1 MSNFSNRLINEASP
15 YLLQHAHNPVDWYPW
30 GREALERAKK
40 ENKAIFLSI
49 GYSACHWC
57 HVMEKESFENEEIA
71 KIMNE
76 NFINIKVDREERPDL
91 DEIYMNAVQLMT
103 GSGGWPM
110 TVFLTPDLL
119 PFYAGTYF
127 PPEERGGMPSFKLVL
142 LSIAEIYREKQK
154 EVLEGTEKIKEQ
166 LGRMTELK
174 AGDEE
179 LTFDLLHNA
188 FKEISG
194 RFDYDNGGFSEAPK
208 FPQPLVI
215 EFLLRYCKATKDKN
229 AIDMIN
235 FTLKKMAEGGIYDQL
250 GGGFHR
256 YSVDNKWLTP
266 HFEKMLYDNAMLS
279 KVYIQAYQITK
290 NDFFKKIAFE
300 TLDYLLR
307 EMTEPQGGF
316 YSASD
321 ADSEGEEGKFFV
333 WSKDEIEKVL
343 GKEKANI
350 ICRYYNASKAGNF
363 EGDRNILHTPFT
375 IEEILKQIQHLPNQS
390 SKENWINSSKSLS
403 NEKEIP
409 LSPPLTKGDL
419 GGFSEKRIN
428 AEKFETFLAEA
439 KRKLLEARNKRVK
452 PGVDTK
458 IITAWT
464 SLAISSLAFAYQV
477 FREERFLNSAEDAAS
492 FILLNMFEDG
502 KLLRI
507 YKDGESRIGGFLEDY
522 SFFISTLIDLYET
535 TFRIKYLEDA
545 INLAEKMVENFWDEE
560 EGGFFFAPKDATNLI
575 SRSKNPYDNPIP
587 SGNSVA
593 VNSLFRLYSLTG
605 RKDFLEKGEKTLK
618 VFSMLMERVPS
629 AFPNMLS
636 ALDNYLRPPVN
647 IVVAGKLG
655 SKEVEEVLKVIFAKI
670 FPNKT
675 IAFLDTINP
684 DPEPLK
690 FVPLLEGKKMVNGKP
705 TVYICENFTCNSP
718 ITDMGELEKVLGRL

>member
-1 MSNFSNRLINEASP
+1 MTKFSNRLINETSP
-15 YLLQHAHNPVDWYPW
+15 YLLQHAHNPVDWCPW
-30 GREALERAKK
+30 GEEALTRAKR
-40 ENKAIFLSI
+40 ENKPILLSI

-127 PPEERGGMPSFKLVL
+127 PPEERGGMPSFKRIL

-154 EVLEGTEKIKEQ
+154 EVLESTEKIKEQ
-166 LGRMTELK
+166 LGRMTKLK
-174 AGDEE
+174 SGDEE

-188 FKEISG
+188 FQEISEKY
-194 RFDYDNGGFSEAPK
+194 DYENGGFSEAPK

-215 EFLLRYCKATKDKN
+215 EFLFRYYKTTKDKN
-229 AIDMIN
+229 TINMIT
-235 FTLKKMAEGGIYDQL
+235 FTLKKMAEGGIYDHL

-256 YSVDNKWLTP
+256 YSVDNKWLVP
-266 HFEKMLYDNAMLS
+266 HFEKMLYDNAMLA

-307 EMTEPQGGF
+307 EMTDPEGGF

-333 WSKDEIEKVL
+333 WSNDEIEKVL
-343 GKEKANI
+343 GKEKAKI
-350 ICRYYNASKAGNF
+350 ICRYYNVSKVGNF
-363 EGDRNILHTPFT
+363 EGDKNILHTPFA
-375 IEEILKQIQHLPNQS
+375 IEDICKIEKLNTEEFKLLLKE
-390 SKENWINSSKSLS
+390 SKE
-403 NEKEIP
+403 
-409 LSPPLTKGDL
+409 
-419 GGFSEKRIN
+419 
-428 AEKFETFLAEA
+428 
-439 KRKLLEARNKRVK
+439 KLFNVRNQRVK

-458 IITAWT
+458 VITAWT

-477 FREERFLNSAEDAAS
+477 FREERFLNSAEDAAN
-492 FILLNMFEDG
+492 FILLNMFEEG

-507 YKDGESRIGGFLEDY
+507 YKDGKSKIGGFLEDY

-545 INLAEKMVENFWDEE
+545 INLTEKMVENFWDEE

-593 VNSLFRLYSLTG
+593 VNL
-605 RKDFLEKGEKTLK
+605 
-618 VFSMLMERVPS
+618 
-629 AFPNMLS
+629 
-636 ALDNYLRPPVN
+636 
-647 IVVAGKLG
+647 
-655 SKEVEEVLKVIFAKI
+655 
-670 FPNKT
+670 
-675 IAFLDTINP
+675 
-684 DPEPLK
+684 
-690 FVPLLEGKKMVNGKP
+690 
-705 TVYICENFTCNSP
+705 
-718 ITDMGELEKVLGRL
+718 

>member
-1 MSNFSNRLINEASP
+1 MTKFSNRLINETSP
-15 YLLQHAHNPVDWYPW
+15 YLLQHAHNPVDWCPW
-30 GREALERAKK
+30 GEEALTRAKR
-40 ENKAIFLSI
+40 ENKPILLSI

-127 PPEERGGMPSFKLVL
+127 PPEERGGMPSFKRIL

-154 EVLEGTEKIKEQ
+154 EVLESTEKIKEQ
-166 LGRMTELK
+166 LGRMTKLK
-174 AGDEE
+174 SGDEE

-188 FKEISG
+188 FQEISEKY
-194 RFDYDNGGFSEAPK
+194 DYENGGFSEAPK

-215 EFLLRYCKATKDKN
+215 EFLFRYYKTTKDKN
-229 AIDMIN
+229 TINMIT
-235 FTLKKMAEGGIYDQL
+235 FTLKKMAEGGIYDHL

-256 YSVDNKWLTP
+256 YSVDNKWLVP
-266 HFEKMLYDNAMLS
+266 HFEKMLYDNAMLA

-307 EMTEPQGGF
+307 EMTDPEGGF

-343 GKEKANI
+343 GKEKAKI
-350 ICRYYNASKAGNF
+350 ICRYYNVSKVGNF
-363 EGDRNILHTPFT
+363 EGDKNILHTPFA
-375 IEEILKQIQHLPNQS
+375 IEDICKIEKLNTEEFKLLLKE
-390 SKENWINSSKSLS
+390 SKE
-403 NEKEIP
+403 
-409 LSPPLTKGDL
+409 
-419 GGFSEKRIN
+419 
-428 AEKFETFLAEA
+428 
-439 KRKLLEARNKRVK
+439 KLFNVRNQRVK

-458 IITAWT
+458 VITAWT

-477 FREERFLNSAEDAAS
+477 FREERFLNSAEDAAN
-492 FILLNMFEDG
+492 FILLNMFEEG

-507 YKDGESRIGGFLEDY
+507 YKDGKSKIGGFLEDY

-545 INLAEKMVENFWDEE
+545 INLTEKMVENSWDEE

-593 VNSLFRLYSLTG
+593 VNLLFRLYRLTG
-605 RKDFLEKGEKTLK
+605 NKDFIEKGEKTLK

-636 ALDNYLRPPVN
+636 TLDNYLRTPVD
-647 IVVAGKLG
+647 IVVVGEFLSEEIDEILKSIF
-655 SKEVEEVLKVIFAKI
+655 SKFL
-670 FPNKT
+670 PNKT
-675 IAFLDTINP
+675 IAFLDPINP

-690 FVPLLEGKKMVNGKP
+690 FIPLLEGKKMVNGKP
-705 TVYICENFTCNSP
+705 TVYICENFTCNAP
-718 ITDMGELEKVLGRL
+718 ITDMGELEKVLERL

>member
-1 MSNFSNRLINEASP
+1 MTKFSNRLINETSP
-15 YLLQHAHNPVDWYPW
+15 YLLQHAHNPVDWCPW
-30 GREALERAKK
+30 GEEALKRAKR
-40 ENKAIFLSI
+40 ENKPILLSI

-127 PPEERGGMPSFKLVL
+127 PPEERGGMPSFKRIL

-154 EVLEGTEKIKEQ
+154 EVLESTEKIKEQ
-166 LGRMTELK
+166 LGRMTKLK
-174 AGDEE
+174 SGDEE

-188 FKEISG
+188 FQEISEKY
-194 RFDYDNGGFSEAPK
+194 DYENGGFSEAPK

-215 EFLLRYCKATKDKN
+215 EFLFRYYKTTKDKN
-229 AIDMIN
+229 TINMIT
-235 FTLKKMAEGGIYDQL
+235 FTLKKMAEGGIYDHL

-256 YSVDNKWLTP
+256 YSVDNKWLVP
-266 HFEKMLYDNAMLS
+266 HFEKMLYDNAMLA

-307 EMTEPQGGF
+307 EMTDPEGGF

-343 GKEKANI
+343 GKEKAKI
-350 ICRYYNASKAGNF
+350 ICRYYNVSKVGNF
-363 EGDRNILHTPFT
+363 EGDKNILHTPFA
-375 IEEILKQIQHLPNQS
+375 IEDICKIEKLNTEEFKLLLKE
-390 SKENWINSSKSLS
+390 SKE
-403 NEKEIP
+403 
-409 LSPPLTKGDL
+409 
-419 GGFSEKRIN
+419 
-428 AEKFETFLAEA
+428 
-439 KRKLLEARNKRVK
+439 KLFNVRNQRVK

-458 IITAWT
+458 VITAWT

-477 FREERFLNSAEDAAS
+477 FREERFLNSAEDAAN
-492 FILLNMFEDG
+492 FILLNMFEEG

-507 YKDGESRIGGFLEDY
+507 YKDGKSKIGGFLEDY

-545 INLAEKMVENFWDEE
+545 INLTEKMVENFWDEE

-593 VNSLFRLYSLTG
+593 VNLLFRLYRLTG
-605 RKDFLEKGEKTLK
+605 NKDFLEKGEKTLK

-636 ALDNYLRPPVN
+636 TLDNYLRTPVD
-647 IVVAGKLG
+647 IVVVGEFLSEEIDEILKSIF
-655 SKEVEEVLKVIFAKI
+655 SKFL
-670 FPNKT
+670 PNKT
-675 IAFLDTINP
+675 IAFLDPINP

-690 FVPLLEGKKMVNGKP
+690 FLPLLEGKKMVNGKP
-705 TVYICENFTCNSP
+705 TVYICENFTCNAP
-718 ITDMGELEKVLGRL
+718 ITDMGELEKVLERLWEGFKDSRGQEDGRLSLVISSSLLRKFLYLFLD

>member
-1 MSNFSNRLINEASP
+1 MTKFSNRLINETSP
-15 YLLQHAHNPVDWYPW
+15 YLLQHAHNPVDWCPW
-30 GREALERAKK
+30 GEEALTRAKR
-40 ENKAIFLSI
+40 ENKPILLSI

-127 PPEERGGMPSFKLVL
+127 PPEERGGMPSFKRIL

-154 EVLEGTEKIKEQ
+154 EVLESTEKIKEQ
-166 LGRMTELK
+166 LGRMTKLK
-174 AGDEE
+174 SGDEE

-188 FKEISG
+188 FQEISEKY
-194 RFDYDNGGFSEAPK
+194 DYENGGFSEAPK

-215 EFLLRYCKATKDKN
+215 EFLFRYYKTTKDKN
-229 AIDMIN
+229 TINMIT
-235 FTLKKMAEGGIYDQL
+235 FTLKKMAEGGIYDHL

-256 YSVDNKWLTP
+256 YSVDNKWLVP
-266 HFEKMLYDNAMLS
+266 HFEKMLYDNAMLA

-307 EMTEPQGGF
+307 EMTDPEGGF

-343 GKEKANI
+343 GKEKAKI
-350 ICRYYNASKAGNF
+350 ICRYYNVSKVGNF
-363 EGDRNILHTPFT
+363 EGDKNILHTPFA
-375 IEEILKQIQHLPNQS
+375 IEDICKIEKLNTEEFKLLLKE
-390 SKENWINSSKSLS
+390 SKE
-403 NEKEIP
+403 
-409 LSPPLTKGDL
+409 
-419 GGFSEKRIN
+419 
-428 AEKFETFLAEA
+428 
-439 KRKLLEARNKRVK
+439 KLFNVRNQRVK

-458 IITAWT
+458 VITAWT

-477 FREERFLNSAEDAAS
+477 FREERFLNSAEDAAN
-492 FILLNMFEDG
+492 FILLNMFEEG

-507 YKDGESRIGGFLEDY
+507 YKDGKSKIGGFLEDY

-545 INLAEKMVENFWDEE
+545 INLTEKMVENSWDEE

-593 VNSLFRLYSLTG
+593 VSLLFRLYRLTG
-605 RKDFLEKGEKTLK
+605 NKDFIEKGEKTLK

-636 ALDNYLRPPVN
+636 TLDNYLRTPVD
-647 IVVAGKLG
+647 IVVVGEFLSEEIDEILKSIF
-655 SKEVEEVLKVIFAKI
+655 SKFL
-670 FPNKT
+670 PNKT
-675 IAFLDTINP
+675 IAFLDPINP

-690 FVPLLEGKKMVNGKP
+690 FLPLLEGKKMVNGKP
-705 TVYICENFTCNSP
+705 TVYICENFTCNAP
-718 ITDMGELEKVLGRL
+718 ITDMGELEKVLERL